1 MFTSRSR
8 GLDRLGTVVEVS
20 PLSPEEGLTLLLR
33 GYDVRDRQHD
43 MNGEGSKIITRLG
56 GLPLAIDQAAAY
68 IQYKRIPLERL
79 PEFLAEYEA
88 HKEKI
93 LQYTPPN
100 FWEYGTMQIHGE
112 EEENKAISA
121 FTTWEMSFQQLES
134 DILQKE
140 NTAHFLTVSAF
151 LDPSN
156 IGEYLFRNH
165 WEANAPQS
173 EWMQLFNATDEED
186 SSEDASEKGDS
197 GDGFLESALSPDTHP
212 HRSPGDGSSILPKQ
226 GRWDSEQF
234 WNVIYKSYQLSLVQS
249 IGSREEHGDA
259 KFSLH
264 PLIRDWLQLREKSS
278 RRRSLTYEAIDL
290 VITSIREYTNR
301 PATADLKSMLLAHMD
316 TCLSNDSRFS
326 KAQRSLGQD
335 ISSCGTAA
343 RFASFYLAQGLYRE
357 AEKLGL
363 LIVETRKSVQ
373 GQEHPNTLASMNN
386 LASTYMNQGR
396 WTEAEELGLQVIE
409 TRKRVL
415 GQEHPD
421 TLISMGNLAS
431 TYRNQGRW
439 TEAEELNV
447 QVMET
452 RKRVLGQEHPD
463 ALASMANLASTYRN
477 QGRWTEAEELNVQV
491 METRKRVLGQEH
503 PSTLTSMN
511 NLASTYRNQ
520 GRWTEA
526 EELNVQVMETRK
538 RVLGQEHPDTLT
550 SMANLAS
557 TYRNQGRWTEAE
569 ELEVQ
574 VMETSLRVLGQE
586 HPDTLASMANLA
598 STYWNQRRWTEAEE
612 LEVQVMETRKRVLG
626 QEHPDTLISMGNL
639 ASTYMNQGRWTEAE
653 ELNVQVM
660 ETLKRVL
667 GQEHPSTLTS
677 MNNLA
682 STYMNQG
689 RWTEAEELNV
699 QVMETRKRVLGQE
712 HPSTLTSMANLAYT
726 WKSQGRDKEAIDL
739 MKEAERLQSDVLGS
753 GHPHSIGSARTLHKW
768 QIPL

>member
-1 MFTSRSR
+1 VIFTSRSR
-8 GLDRLGTVVEVS
+8 GLDRLGIVVEVS

-33 GYDVRDRQHD
+33 RYDVRDRQHD

-68 IQYKRIPLERL
+68 IQYKKIPLKRL

-88 HKEKI
+88 HEKI
-93 LQYTPPN
+93 LQYTPQN
-100 FWEYGTMQIHGE
+100 FWEYGTMQIHGK

-134 DILQKE
+134 DTLKKE
-140 NTAHFLTVSAF
+140 NAAHFLTVSAF

-165 WEANAPQS
+165 WEANAPQP

-226 GRWDSEQF
+226 GRWDSERF

-264 PLIRDWLQLREKSS
+264 PLIRDWLQLREKSR
-278 RRRSLTYEAIDL
+278 RRRSLTHEAIDL
-290 VITSIREYTNR
+290 VVTSIREYTNR
-301 PATADLKSMLLAHMD
+301 PTTADLKSMLLAHMD

-343 RFASFYLAQGLYRE
+343 WFAFFYSAQGLYRE
-357 AEKLGL
+357 AEKLEQL
-363 LIVETRKSVQ
+363 NVETRKS
-373 GQEHPNTLASMNN
+373 
-386 LASTYMNQGR
+386 
-396 WTEAEELGLQVIE
+396 
-409 TRKRVL
+409 VL

-421 TLISMGNLAS
+421 TLTSMGSLAS
-431 TYRNQGRW
+431 TY
-439 TEAEELNV
+439 L
-447 QVMET
+447 
-452 RKRVLGQEHPD
+452 
-463 ALASMANLASTYRN
+463 
-477 QGRWTEAEELNVQV
+477 
-491 METRKRVLGQEH
+491 
-503 PSTLTSMN
+503 
-511 NLASTYRNQ
+511 NQ

-557 TYRNQGRWTEAE
+557 TYWNQG
-569 ELEVQ
+569 
-574 VMETSLRVLGQE
+574 
-586 HPDTLASMANLA
+586 
-598 STYWNQRRWTEAEE
+598 RWTEAEE
-612 LEVQVMETRKRVLG
+612 LEVQVMETRKRVLS
-626 QEHPDTLISMGNL
+626 QEHPDTLMCMGNL
-639 ASTYMNQGRWTEAE
+639 ASTYRDQGRWMEAE

-660 ETLKRVL
+660 ETRKRVL
-667 GQEHPSTLTS
+667 GQEHPDTLTG
-677 MNNLA
+677 MGNLA
-682 STYMNQG
+682 STYWSQG
-689 RWTEAEELNV
+689 RWTEAEELGV

-739 MKEAERLQSDVLGS
+739 MKEAVRLQRDVLGS
-753 GHPHSIGSARTLHKW
+753 GHPESIDSARILHEW
-768 QIPL
+768 QRPL